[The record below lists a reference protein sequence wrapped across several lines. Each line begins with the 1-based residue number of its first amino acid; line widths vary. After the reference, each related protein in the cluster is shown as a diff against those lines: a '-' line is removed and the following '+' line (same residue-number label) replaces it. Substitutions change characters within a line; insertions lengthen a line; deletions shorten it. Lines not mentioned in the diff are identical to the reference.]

1 MSGASL
7 PVKSANAIEVM
18 SWYSGLKCQ
27 GLSMSPSSLESGH
40 GSEQLGG
47 GAGGVER
54 PQSTA
59 AAGLLQL
66 ISEPMHKETPEE
78 HEKKSGE
85 LFQV

>member
-1 MSGASL
+1 MSAG
-7 PVKSANAIEVM
+7 
-18 SWYSGLKCQ
+18 
-27 GLSMSPSSLESGH
+27 SPESGH
-40 GSEQLGG
+40 GREQLGG
-47 GAGGVER
+47 GAGVER

>member
-1 MSGASL
+1 MT
-7 PVKSANAIEVM
+7 
-18 SWYSGLKCQ
+18 
-27 GLSMSPSSLESGH
+27 PSSPESGR

-47 GAGGVER
+47 GAGGVKR

-59 AAGLLQL
+59 AAGLWQL
-66 ISEPMHKETPEE
+66 ISEPMHKMPKE